1 MYYFGS
7 LAKSVREP
15 TRYPMRL
22 SDNSSGELSPLS
34 HKCLFFCYFFLLD
47 FYMHITFQVDGHES
61 RPPLGALS
69 LRFGNVCCRLQAHCL
84 TFHCQLIAQA

>member
-15 TRYPMRL
+15 TRYPMHL

-34 HKCLFFCYFFLLD
+34 HRCLFFCYFFLLD
-47 FYMHITFQVDGHES
+47 FYTHITFHVDGREPRLTS
-61 RPPLGALS
+61 GALS
-69 LRFGNVCCRLQAHCL
+69 LRFSNAYCRLRAHCL